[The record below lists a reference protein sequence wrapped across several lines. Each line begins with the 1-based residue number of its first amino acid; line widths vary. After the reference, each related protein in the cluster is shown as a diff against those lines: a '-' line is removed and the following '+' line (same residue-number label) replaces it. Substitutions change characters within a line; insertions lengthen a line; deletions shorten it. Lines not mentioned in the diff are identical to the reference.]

1 MGLNPPKHGAK
12 KASRA
17 RLARD
22 ARQSSTP
29 KRMSNALFLRLLD
42 QLLGPYI
49 ADLSRDK
56 LHGVGVWSGSIVLH
70 NLALREEALDG
81 CKDRHSNHARL
92 RLHPRPRGFQ

>member
-1 MGLNPPKHGAK
+1 
-12 KASRA
+12 
-17 RLARD
+17 
-22 ARQSSTP
+22 
-29 KRMSNALFLRLLD
+29 MSNALFLRLLD

-81 CKDRHSNHARL
+81 RKKTLKPIRWDL
-92 RLHPRPRGFQ
+92 LLHTATDPFCVLPFCV